1 MLIGFKACVDDES
14 IPAKNFDAIRPVL
27 ADETFIPEIIMKS
40 SPAASGLCDWIINI
54 TLYFDVV
61 VSVEPKKL
69 AVKEAQETLAAANA
83 KKAEVDILVAGL
95 NA

>member
-1 MLIGFKACVDDES
+1 
-14 IPAKNFDAIRPVL
+14 L
-27 ADETFIPEIIMKS
+27 ADETFTPEIVMKS

-54 TLYFDVV
+54 TLYYDVV

-83 KKAEVDILVAGL
+83 KKAEVDILVAEL
-95 NA
+95 NAALAKLMAEF